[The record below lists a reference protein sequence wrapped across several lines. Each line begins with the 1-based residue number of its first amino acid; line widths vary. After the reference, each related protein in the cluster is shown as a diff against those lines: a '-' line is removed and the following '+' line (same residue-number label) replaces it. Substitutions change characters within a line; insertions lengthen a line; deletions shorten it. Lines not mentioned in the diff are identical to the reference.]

1 VPEEG
6 SLPAVST
13 VNPSGIAYVDYVDS
27 GLKWATNSFTYS
39 FPTSGAYYVG
49 LSGAAYGSG
58 EENAGF
64 TAFNAVQQ
72 AATASILN
80 MYSAV
85 ANVTFTQI
93 TETSTQSATLRYAGS
108 SMPSTAWGY
117 YPSVSPEG
125 GDAWFNST
133 NGWYTN
139 PVVGNY
145 GWLTIIHETGHL
157 LGLKHP
163 QDASGAFGAVPASVD
178 SLEYTVMSY
187 RSYIGASTT
196 QGLTNATWSFPTTLM
211 LYDIAALQYMYGA
224 NYNTNSGNTVYKW
237 NPSTGQ
243 ETINGVAQVA
253 PGGNTIFMTL
263 WDGGGNDTYDFSN
276 YTTSLNV
283 NLQPGGWTTTS
294 AAQLANLGNG
304 HTAIGNIA
312 NAYLYNNNPA
322 SLIENAIGGTGND
335 VITGNTANNKLTGGA
350 GNDTL
355 DGVSGT
361 DTAVYSGPSSAY
373 QVTQNADGSW
383 KVVDLRTGN
392 PDGTD
397 TLKNIE
403 YLQFSNTTVAIGTVQ
418 PLPPVVSVPVISAV
432 TPDTANPTDG
442 ITNAKVLTL
451 TGTATASMTIKVYD
465 GTLLLGSTVAGSNG
479 SWSYTTTALA
489 DGNHSFTATAT
500 DTSGNTSQAS
510 SAKNVIVDTTLPATP
525 TIALQSFDS
534 GVAGDNITNVK
545 VVSLTGVAEINSTIT
560 IADGATVLG
569 SAVANA
575 EGVWNLSL
583 NMTNDQIAGLAGA
596 GLGDSLGVSEATGAN
611 QTQSWA
617 FTTAPLADGVH
628 NFNVTST
635 DAAGNVSMV
644 STLKVTIDTVA
655 PNAPVIT
662 GNSVVNANQVQL
674 TGTAEAGSTV
684 KLLDGTTVLGTVTAN
699 TSGVWNFTTNA
710 LSGGTHSVTATATDV
725 AGNTGVASQALN
737 AVIGGTVIEAV
748 GSTSLNQVGSHFYL
762 YNSAGSGPSLKINNA
777 DVTVGQFGAW
787 TPLGVEQTSTGYE
800 IAWKNGSANEYIV
813 WNTNNTGNFVSQS
826 AIVGGA
832 DSVVTTAETVLHQDL
847 NGDGVV
853 GVSVGAAP
861 VNIVAGGVA
870 NDTLTSHAT
879 NETFYG
885 NGGTNVFVFAGSFGK
900 DIVADFHTNNDVIQF
915 SHEVFTDFADVLA
928 HSAQVGTDVVISA
941 DVSNSVTLTHT
952 TLVQLNTHNIHLI

>member
-1 VPEEG
+1 M
-6 SLPAVST
+6 PAVST
-13 VNPSGIAYVDYVDS
+13 VTPSGIAYVDYVDS
-27 GLKWATNSFTYS
+27 GAKWATNSFTYS

-49 LSGAAYGSG
+49 LGGAAYGSG

-125 GDAWFNST
+125 GDAWFNSS

-163 QDASGAFGAVPASVD
+163 QDASGAFGAVPAGVD

-196 QGLTNATWSFPTTLM
+196 QGLTNATWSFPQTLM
-211 LYDIAALQYMYGA
+211 IYDIAALQYMYGA
-224 NYNTNSGNTVYKW
+224 NYNTNSGDTVYKW

-243 ETINGVAQVA
+243 ETINGVAQAA

-276 YTTSLNV
+276 YTTNLNV

-294 AAQLANLGNG
+294 AAQLANLGDG

-335 VITGNTANNKLTGGA
+335 IITGNTANNKLTGGA

-361 DTAVYSGPSSAY
+361 DTAVYSGASTSY

-383 KVVDLRTGN
+383 KVVDLRAGS

-397 TLKNIE
+397 TLKNID
-403 YLQFSNTTVAIGTVQ
+403 YLQFNDKTVAVGTVQ
-418 PLPPVVSVPVISAV
+418 PPPPVVQVPVISAV

-442 ITNAKVLTL
+442 ITSAKVLTL
-451 TGTATASMTIKVYD
+451 VGTAQAGATIKVYD
-465 GTLLLGSTVAGSNG
+465 GAMLLGSVLANAGGNWSFVASTLN
-479 SWSYTTTALA
+479 
-489 DGNHSFTATAT
+489 DGTHDFTATAT
-500 DTSGNTSQAS
+500 DASGNTSATS
-510 SAKNVIVDTTLPATP
+510 GAKNVIVDTTPPINP
-525 TIALQSFDS
+525 TIGLQSVDS
-534 GVAGDNITNVK
+534 GVVGDNITNVK

-560 IADGATVLG
+560 IKDGAAVVG
-569 SAVANA
+569 SAIANA
-575 EGVWNLSL
+575 EGVWNLVL
-583 NMTNDQIAGLAGA
+583 DMTDDQAAALAGF
-596 GLGDSLGVSEATGAN
+596 GLGDNLGVSGEVNGAGA
-611 QTQSWA
+611 TQSWA
-617 FTTAPLADGVH
+617 FTTGALSDGVH
-628 NFNVTST
+628 SFTVTST
-635 DAAGNVSMV
+635 DAAGNVSAV
-644 STLKVTIDTVA
+644 STLSITIDTVA
-655 PNAPVIT
+655 PTAPI
-662 GNSVVNANQVQL
+662 L
-674 TGTAEAGSTV
+674 TGDSISGTHQVTLTGAAEANSTIKV
-684 KLLDGTTVLGTVTAN
+684 FEGATQLGTASTNSTGAW
-699 TSGVWNFTTNA
+699 TFTTA
-710 LSGGTHSVTATATDV
+710 PLGAGSHDFAATATNS
-725 AGNTGVASQALN
+725 AGNTSALSDLLDP
-737 AVIGGTVIEAV
+737 VIGTAV
-748 GSTSLNQVGSHFYL
+748 ESKGATSLTEAANHYYL
-762 YNSAGSGPSLKINNA
+762 LDSTGSGPSLKYNGM
-777 DVTVGQFGAW
+777 DYFTGEFGTW
-787 TPLGVEQTSTGYE
+787 TPIGAEKTASGYE
-800 IAWKNGSANEYIV
+800 VAWKNGSADSYTVFNV
-813 WNTNNTGNFVSQS
+813 DSQGNYLAHAIGFVSGS
-826 AIVGGA
+826 DCTAIA
-832 DSVVTTAETVLHQDL
+832 R
-847 NGDGVV
+847 N
-853 GVSVGAAP
+853 
-861 VNIVAGGVA
+861 
-870 NDTLTSHAT
+870 
-879 NETFYG
+879 
-885 NGGTNVFVFAGSFGK
+885 
-900 DIVADFHTNNDVIQF
+900 QF
-915 SHEVFTDFADVLA
+915 RPGPER
-928 HSAQVGTDVVISA
+928 
-941 DVSNSVTLTHT
+941 
-952 TLVQLNTHNIHLI
+952 